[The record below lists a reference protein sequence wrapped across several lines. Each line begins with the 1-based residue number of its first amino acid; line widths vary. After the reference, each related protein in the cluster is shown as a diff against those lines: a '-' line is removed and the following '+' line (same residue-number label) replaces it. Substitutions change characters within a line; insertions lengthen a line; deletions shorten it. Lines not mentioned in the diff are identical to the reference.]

1 MQDTEDNTPAGD
13 VFELSREDLDALPYG
28 VITLDRRGTV
38 LRYNRAEA
46 NYAHRAHVRTIGLNF
61 FADVA
66 PCANVR
72 AFRGRFDE
80 FAGQPGS
87 GVERFDFSYAFR
99 WGRQDVTITLLRK
112 AEHPDV
118 NLVVRRRT
126 MAANAGEPEPVA
138 VRSLP
143 SVKDDESAGLPS
155 ARESE
160 LRRLAYYDDLTELAN
175 RTRLLERVAEAVRE
189 TRATGGLAALA
200 FIDLA
205 GFTAVN
211 ETFGYPAGDG
221 LLRAVALRLG
231 ECVRAGDT
239 LARLDGDEF
248 VALFTGVDD
257 APSVERMVRR
267 IFEVLAQPVDL
278 GGRLHYVAANVG
290 ISAAPYH
297 GSDPVD
303 LLHAADSAMRAAK
316 ASGRNTLRW
325 YSAET
330 AEAAAANVRTEEDL
344 RRALER
350 DELVVYY
357 QPIVDAATGRI
368 AAAEALVRWR
378 HPARGIV
385 MPGEFI
391 TVAEESGLIA
401 PLGELVLRDACRR
414 AREWNAL
421 GLERRV
427 CVNVSTA
434 QLREK
439 HFTSRVR
446 AILAETGVDPARLE
460 LELTE
465 SMMIDGFEETLDT
478 LTDLKLLG
486 LRLAV
491 DDFGTGYS
499 SLAYLKYLPV
509 DTIKL
514 DRAFV
519 AGIAEDEFDH
529 AIATA
534 VLALAR
540 DLELECIAE
549 GVETEAQAQVLRELG
564 CPLLQGY
571 LFGRPQPAGAFE
583 RESAPRTD

>member
-1 MQDTEDNTPAGD
+1 MQDTDAGTPATD
-13 VFELSREDLDALPYG
+13 VFELTREDLDALPYG
-28 VITLDRRGTV
+28 VVTLDRRGTV

-46 NYAHRAHVRTIGLNF
+46 TFARRSQARTVGLNF

-72 AFRGRFDE
+72 AFRGRFEE
-80 FAGQPGS
+80 FAVGAGA

-112 AEHPDV
+112 ADHPDV

-126 MAANAGEPEPVA
+126 MTTTDGEPDPV
-138 VRSLP
+138 VIQRVP
-143 SVKDDESAGLPS
+143 SVKDDDESAPPN

-175 RTRLLERVAEAVRE
+175 RTLLLDRVAEAVRE
-189 TRATGGLAALA
+189 VRATGRLAALA
-200 FIDLA
+200 FIDLI

-257 APSVERMVRR
+257 APTVERMVRR
-267 IFEVLAQPVDL
+267 IFDVLARPLDL
-278 GGRLHYVAANVG
+278 GGRVHYVAANVG

-297 GSDPVD
+297 GSDPID
-303 LLHAADSAMRAAK
+303 LLHAADSAMHAAK
-316 ASGRNTLRW
+316 ASGRNTFRW

-330 AEAAAANVRTEEDL
+330 AEAAIANVRTEEDL

-350 DELVVYY
+350 DELVLYF
-357 QPIVDAATGRI
+357 QPIVDAATGRV

-378 HPARGIV
+378 HPERGMV
-385 MPGEFI
+385 MPSEFI
-391 TVAEESGLIA
+391 MVAERSGLIA
-401 PLGELVLRDACRR
+401 PLGEHVLRDACRR
-414 AREWNAL
+414 AREWDAL
-421 GLERRV
+421 GLDRRV

-439 HFTSRVR
+439 HFTARVR
-446 AILAETGVDPARLE
+446 AILAETGVDPKRIE

-465 SMMIDGFEETLDT
+465 SMMIDGFDETLDT

-509 DTIKL
+509 DTLKL

-519 AGIAEDEFDH
+519 SGIADDEFDR

-540 DLELECIAE
+540 DLELECVAE
-549 GVETEAQAQVLRELG
+549 GIETEAQARLLRELG

-571 LFGRPQPAGAFE
+571 LFGRPVPAERFQP
-583 RESAPRTD
+583 